1 MGRRLA
7 RELVFKYIF
16 EADINKENF
25 RENIDFY
32 TEREES
38 NELQKEQYSY
48 IRETING
55 MKENMEEIDSVI
67 KENMENWSLD
77 RLGIVERSLLRYSV
91 YELLYTNIG
100 KEIIANEAIELA
112 KKYGEEKS
120 SEFLNGVLARI
131 IKSF

>member
-16 EADINKENF
+16 EADINKENL
-25 RENIDFY
+25 REDADFY

-38 NELQKEQYSY
+38 NDIQKEQYSY
-48 IRETING
+48 IKETIKG
-55 MKENMEEIDSVI
+55 MKDNMEEIDSVI
-67 KENMENWSLD
+67 RENMENWSLD

>member
-16 EADINKENF
+16 EADINKEKL
-25 RENIDFY
+25 RGDIDFY

-48 IRETING
+48 IQETIKG
-55 MKENMEEIDSVI
+55 MKDNMEKIDSVI
-67 KENMENWSLD
+67 SENMENWNLD

>member
-7 RELVFKYIF
+7 RELVFKYMF
-16 EADINKENF
+16 EADINKESLK
-25 RENIDFY
+25 EDIEFY
-32 TEREES
+32 IEREES
-38 NELQKEQYSY
+38 SELQKEQYSY
-48 IRETING
+48 IKETIEG
-55 MKENMEEIDSVI
+55 IRENLEKIDSVI
-67 KENMENWSLD
+67 TENMENWSLG

-112 KKYGEEKS
+112 KKYGEDKS

-131 IKSF
+131 IKTF

>member
-16 EADINKENF
+16 EADINKENL
-25 RENIDFY
+25 REDTDFY

-48 IRETING
+48 IKETING
-55 MKENMEEIDSVI
+55 MKEHMEEIDSVI
-67 KENMENWSLD
+67 SENMENWSLD